1 MSAEALLRSLGERGL
16 ALAVAESLTG
26 GALSSALVEVPG
38 ASAVYRGGVVSY
50 ATDLKHRLL
59 GVDEELLAQEGP
71 VHPVVAVQMAR
82 GVARQLGEIG
92 ARTVGV
98 ATTGVAGPEP
108 QGGAAV
114 GTVFVAAVLGD
125 AELVREH
132 RFEGG
137 RPEIRTASVA
147 AALALALEL
156 VASPARVPGVA

>member
-1 MSAEALLRSLGERGL
+1 MSAEELLRALAERGL

-59 GVDEELLAQEGP
+59 GVDAELLGQEGP

-82 GVARQLGEIG
+82 GVARQLGEAG

-114 GTVFVAAVLGD
+114 GTVFVAAVLGEV
-125 AELVREH
+125 ELVREY
-132 RFEGG
+132 RFGGG
-137 RPEIRTASVA
+137 RPEIRAASVA
-147 AALALALEL
+147 AALDLAGEL
-156 VASPARVPGVA
+156 AASAV

>member
-1 MSAEALLRSLGERGL
+1 MTAEALLSELRRHGL

-59 GVDEELLAQEGP
+59 GVDAELLDREGP
-71 VHPVVAVQMAR
+71 VHPAVAVLMAR
-82 GVARQLGEIG
+82 GVAERLGEAG
-92 ARTVGV
+92 ARTLGI

-114 GTVFVAAVLGD
+114 GTVFVAAVLD
-125 AELVREH
+125 DLELVREH
-132 RFEGG
+132 RFDGG
-137 RPEIRTASVA
+137 RPEIRAASVA
-147 AALALALEL
+147 AALALAQEL
-156 VASPARVPGVA
+156 VASLR

>member
-1 MSAEALLRSLGERGL
+1 MTAAQLLAELRRRDVD
-16 ALAVAESLTG
+16 LAVAESLTG
-26 GALSSALVEVPG
+26 GALSSSLVEVPG

-59 GVDEELLAQEGP
+59 GVDAELLAQEGP

-82 GVARQLGEIG
+82 GVARQLGEAG

-114 GTVFVAAVLGD
+114 GTVFVAAVLGE

-137 RPEIRTASVA
+137 RPEIRASSVA
-147 AALALALEL
+147 AALDLAGEL
-156 VASPARVPGVA
+156 AASAV

>member
-1 MSAEALLRSLGERGL
+1 MTAEALLSELRRRGL

-59 GVDEELLAQEGP
+59 GVDAELLDREGP

-82 GVARQLGEIG
+82 GAARRLGEAG
-92 ARTVGV
+92 SRTVGI

-114 GTVFVAAVLGD
+114 GTVFVAAVLDD

-132 RFEGG
+132 RFDGG
-137 RPEIRTASVA
+137 RAGIRAASVA
-147 AALALALEL
+147 AALALAQEL
-156 VASPARVPGVA
+156 VASSP

>member
-1 MSAEALLRSLGERGL
+1 MSAERLLLALRERGL

-59 GVDEELLAQEGP
+59 GVDAGLLERQGP
-71 VHPVVAVQMAR
+71 VDPDVAVQMAR
-82 GVARQLGEIG
+82 GVARQLGEPG
-92 ARTVGV
+92 ARTLGI

-108 QGGAAV
+108 QGGSAV
-114 GTVFVAAVLGD
+114 GTVFVAAVLDGI
-125 AELVREH
+125 ELVREH
-132 RFEGG
+132 RFDGG
-137 RPEIRTASVA
+137 RPEIRAASVA

-156 VASPARVPGVA
+156 VASSE

>member
-1 MSAEALLRSLGERGL
+1 MSAERLLLALRERGL

-59 GVDEELLAQEGP
+59 GVDAGLLEREGP
-71 VHPVVAVQMAR
+71 VDPDVAVQMAR
-82 GVARQLGEIG
+82 GVARQLGEPG

-108 QGGAAV
+108 QGGSEV
-114 GTVFVAAVLGD
+114 GTVFVAAVLDGV
-125 AELVREH
+125 ELVREH
-132 RFEGG
+132 RFDGG
-137 RPEIRTASVA
+137 RPEIRAASVA

-156 VASPARVPGVA
+156 VASSE

>member
-1 MSAEALLRSLGERGL
+1 MSAERLLLALRERGL

-59 GVDEELLAQEGP
+59 GVDAGLLEREGP
-71 VHPVVAVQMAR
+71 VDPDVAVQMAR
-82 GVARQLGEIG
+82 GVARQLGEPG
-92 ARTVGV
+92 VRTVGV

-114 GTVFVAAVLGD
+114 GTVFVAAVLDGV
-125 AELVREH
+125 ELVREH
-132 RFEGG
+132 RFDGG
-137 RPEIRTASVA
+137 RPEIRAASVA

-156 VASPARVPGVA
+156 VASSE